1 MKLSNDQNAFPNIRT
16 STLTTLYFMY
26 YILYYFLPQCNGL
39 KLQTLLSLSFILVHI
54 ILLLSFREAF
64 PDQSFCVIVGLF
76 YVFYS
81 STPRAQMRSSFHL
94 LPSES
99 KSITDRQHVRK
110 IQHIFYAHVLFGFL
124 HLPLPYTK
132 LTKILMNFAAL
143 GQRVFVT
150 TFSFSQTGL
159 LLHCMFQ

>member
-1 MKLSNDQNAFPNIRT
+1 MQWLEITDIVV
-16 STLTTLYFMY
+16 
-26 YILYYFLPQCNGL
+26 L
-39 KLQTLLSLSFILVHI
+39 KSFILVHI

-99 KSITDRQHVRK
+99 TSITDRQHVWK
-110 IQHIFYAHVLFGFL
+110 ILQIFYAHVSLFFCTFPSPTLNSLTNTDELCGLGAACICNNIFIFTNRSFA
-124 HLPLPYTK
+124 PLYVSINTCQVVIVDCNITK
-132 LTKILMNFAAL
+132 AIDFP
-143 GQRVFVT
+143 
-150 TFSFSQTGL
+150 
-159 LLHCMFQ
+159 CIC